1 MEPGVRTPVM
11 PGGPLP
17 SPNKLPSRAS
27 PCQPSMGRTIYRRVS
42 RAATE
47 GGPACLPACP
57 RYSERCP
64 KGALGTSRGAAA
76 GSVAERSGGFHR
88 SRDDA
93 LPRRLF
99 LLLAEEPGESR
110 EPRELGGEGLI
121 DLATPRHQGLPD

>member
-76 GSVAERSGGFHR
+76 GSVAERSGVEDFTEAETMLYRAASSCSWPR
-88 SRDDA
+88 SQVSPA
-93 LPRRLF
+93 
-99 LLLAEEPGESR
+99 SR
-110 EPRELGGEGLI
+110 ASWAGR
-121 DLATPRHQGLPD
+121 A